1 MLKHVVKHN
10 NRKAALL
17 YRQVPGEDHMCL
29 LVYSDLLPRMIHDEI
44 MKVLESAVG
53 QQANDLA
60 DALFRNIMPD
70 GKNTLHVLHSEGM
83 IQKVPCNQV
92 VVQANAKSN
101 VRLDELNSI
110 LNEMAQG
117 QEAVQRLA
125 ELDAK
130 VTGWT
135 PTQQNEQNAKNAA
148 KKKARMDEGREV
160 GVPPNAA
167 KPVDIPTLN
176 TGVLTDTQLASNLLE
191 QAERMKQQAVSMLAE
206 VTRLTNE
213 AVALTPKPAVKV
225 KKTNVAK
232 TKVKAH

>member
-10 NRKAALL
+10 SRKAALL

-53 QQANDLA
+53 QQSNDLA

-70 GKNTLHVLHSEGM
+70 GKNTLQVLHVEGM

-92 VVQANAKSN
+92 IVQANQKSS
-101 VRLDELNSI
+101 VRLDELNDI
-110 LNEMAQG
+110 LNEMAKG

-135 PTQQNEQNAKNAA
+135 PAQQQEQNAKNLA
-148 KKKARMDEGREV
+148 KRQQKMTEGREV

-167 KPVDIPTLN
+167 KPVEVTASTDSVLSNADIAN
-176 TGVLTDTQLASNLLE
+176 NLLE
-191 QAERMKQQAVSMLAE
+191 QAERMKREASSLIAE
-206 VTRLTNE
+206 VERLTKE
-213 AVALTPKPAVKV
+213 AAALAPNPAVKV
-225 KKTNVAK
+225 TKKNVSK